1 MLISIQ
7 MKKKEEFL
15 YSEIE
20 TALRNDLWKKKN
32 HWNLLSLIREF
43 RDLPRK
49 CVIQYLFVSIIKF
62 KLHTLESCWCLFLF
76 K

>member
-1 MLISIQ
+1 MPTKIVTFSNPVLISIQ
-7 MKKKEEFL
+7 MKKKEFL

-49 CVIQYLFVSIIKF
+49 CEIHENLYL
-62 KLHTLESCWCLFLF
+62 
-76 K
+76 

>member
-1 MLISIQ
+1 MPTKIVTFSNPVLISIQ

-20 TALRNDLWKKKN
+20 TALRNNLWKKN

-43 RDLPRK
+43 RYLPRK
-49 CVIQYLFVSIIKF
+49 CEIHENLS
-62 KLHTLESCWCLFLF
+62 L
-76 K
+76 